1 MKQLFFLA
9 ILIISN
15 TCFSQVIQRNI
26 LTSHFSAE
34 QVKAALIARESFKPY
49 PQTVSAWKNAVPDSV
64 IKQTIK
70 AGEAGLKFKFE
81 PITATI
87 ALDFV
92 RSGDRERHSGIS
104 FAKRNV
110 LTELILAES
119 MEDQGRFTEAIL
131 NGVWS
136 ICEESFWGVPAHI
149 GRTGLP
155 DVENPE
161 VDLFAAETASVL
173 GLADY
178 FTGPKLDKINPLI
191 RKRIY
196 YETNQRFFEPMLTR
210 GDRYNWMSKTK
221 AVNNWN
227 PWIMSNWMLSN
238 LLLEKQA
245 DKRAQ
250 MLYASLSGLD
260 RYLNGLGEDGGCD
273 EGPSYWFAAGG
284 SVYDCLELLQQ
295 STKLQ
300 VYDHPLIQK
309 MAAYVYKAHIDGYY
323 FTNFADADPVL
334 KPDGLMLYRFGT
346 AIADKQ
352 LESLGAW
359 SFQQFPNTA
368 VTGFQRMRRV
378 QNLLTISTIK
388 GGAEYKP
395 VKDAWVSDIQVM
407 TARTSKGLY
416 LATHGGH
423 NAESHNHNDVGDF
436 IVYAN
441 GQPMIVDAGRGNYT
455 ARTFSSKRY
464 ELWFTRSEY
473 HNLPIINGFGQSAGR
488 EFEAT
493 SVISTINDQQA
504 QLKMDLAAAYPKE
517 AGIKKWERSIQL
529 DRSKEQILLSDIY
542 QLENKLTSL
551 QQVFMTIADV
561 DLTKPGVIVLKGNDN
576 TQLQLDYDSKQW
588 IASSELTSTEGMEYK
603 SFKTKWDGKLVTRI
617 LLTAKTLKQ
626 SGAHT
631 FKISMK

>member
-173 GLADY
+173 ALADY

-210 GDRYNWMSKTK
+210 GDCYNWMSKTK

-300 VYDHPLIQK
+300 VYDQPLIQK

>member
-9 ILIISN
+9 VLIISN
-15 TCFSQVIQRNI
+15 VSFAQVTQRNI
-26 LTSHFSAE
+26 LTGHFSAE
-34 QVKAALIARESFKPY
+34 QVKAALIAKESFKPY
-49 PQTVSAWKNAVPDSV
+49 PQTVAAWKNAVPDSV

-173 GLADY
+173 ALADY
-178 FTGPKLDKINPLI
+178 FTGSKLDKINPLI

-196 YETNQRFFEPMLTR
+196 YETSQRFFEPMLTR

-250 MLYASLSGLD
+250 MLYASISGLD

-300 VYDHPLIQK
+300 VYDQPLIQK

-359 SFQQFPNTA
+359 SFQQFPITG

-388 GGAEYKP
+388 GGSEYKP

-493 SVISTINDQQA
+493 SVLSTINDQQA

-529 DRSKEQILLSDIY
+529 DRSKEQILLSDNY
-542 QLENKLTSL
+542 QLENKLASL

-561 DLTKPGVIVLKGNDN
+561 DLTKPGVILLKGSGN
-576 TQLQLDYDSKQW
+576 TQLELNYDAKQW
-588 IASSELTSTEGMEYK
+588 TAASELTSTEGMEYN

-617 LLTAKTLKQ
+617 LLTAKTLKANGTH
-626 SGAHT
+626 S

>member
-9 ILIISN
+9 VLIITN
-15 TCFSQVIQRNI
+15 VCFAQVTQRNL

-49 PQTVSAWKNAVPDSV
+49 PQTVAAWKNAVPDSV

-173 GLADY
+173 ALADY

-196 YETNQRFFEPMLTR
+196 YETSQRFFEPMLTR

-250 MLYASLSGLD
+250 MLYASISGLD

-300 VYDHPLIQK
+300 VYDQPLIQK

-359 SFQQFPNTA
+359 SFQQFPNTG

-388 GGAEYKP
+388 GGSEYKP

-407 TARTSKGLY
+407 TARTNKGLY

-493 SVISTINDQQA
+493 SVVSTINDQQA

-529 DRSKEQILLSDIY
+529 DRSKEQILLSDNY
-542 QLENKLTSL
+542 QLENKLASL
-551 QQVFMTIADV
+551 QQVFMTIAEV
-561 DLTKPGVIVLKGNDN
+561 DLTKPGVILLKGNGN
-576 TQLQLDYDSKQW
+576 TQLELNYDAKQW
-588 IASSELTSTEGMEYK
+588 TASSELTSTEGMEYK

-617 LLTAKTLKQ
+617 LLTAKTLKATGNH
-626 SGAHT
+626 S

>member
-173 GLADY
+173 ALADY

-300 VYDHPLIQK
+300 VYDQPLIQK